1 MVLTECFY
9 ELYRGREEV
18 ECGKSEDKT
27 MSEEL
32 SHSAFYERA
41 VRYLSGE
48 MPDKERRV
56 FEEELAGDREKRER
70 LDEFRKI
77 WTGVELIRSR
87 GAYDMD
93 EEWNV
98 LRDKMGWSGAEKG
111 KGDGTDGIS
120 RDAKKAGEVAKKE
133 GRPVRMLRY
142 YLVRIAAALVIGFL
156 GVAGWYYGRQAL
168 WYDHYAVERGTEV
181 FQLPDGSEVTLNEGS
196 ELAWHKRSGSSER
209 KVKLEGEA
217 YFEVVRNPSVPFRIE
232 AGAAQVEV
240 LGTRFNVRA
249 YKDIETVE
257 VTVESG
263 VVAMR
268 SDRGDTGELV
278 LKKGNSGVYYRSD
291 RELELVNEADPN
303 VLAWKTR
310 EIVFDRTSL
319 ADAAEVISRVYHI
332 PVELADPALG
342 RCEITVTFREQ
353 ELEAVLH
360 VLTGMLDLE
369 VKRRGDRIVLDG
381 PGCRGS
387 D

>member
-1 MVLTECFY
+1 M
-9 ELYRGREEV
+9 
-18 ECGKSEDKT
+18 
-27 MSEEL
+27 
-32 SHSAFYERA
+32 
-41 VRYLSGE
+41 SGE

-56 FEEELAGDREKRER
+56 FEEELAGDPEMRER

-87 GAYDMD
+87 GEYDMD

-98 LRDKMGWSGAEKG
+98 LRDKMGWSGAG
-111 KGDGTDGIS
+111 KGESDGTEEMGRDGKTAEE
-120 RDAKKAGEVAKKE
+120 DAKEE
-133 GRPVRMLRY
+133 GRPARSLRY

-168 WYDHYAVERGTEV
+168 LYDHYVVENGTEV

-217 YFEVVRNPSVPFRIE
+217 FFEVVRNPSRPFRIE
-232 AGAAQVEV
+232 AGDAQVEV

-249 YKDIETVE
+249 YKDIATVE

-268 SDRGDTGELV
+268 SDRDDAGELV
-278 LKKGNSGVYYRSD
+278 LKKGNSGVYHRSD
-291 RELELVNEADPN
+291 RELELVKKADPN

-310 EIVFDRTSL
+310 KIMFDRTPL
-319 ADAAEVISRVYHI
+319 AEAAEVISRVYHI
-332 PVELADPALG
+332 PVELAEPALG
-342 RCEITVTFREQ
+342 RCEITVTFRGQ
-353 ELEAVLH
+353 ELESVLH

-381 PGCRGS
+381 PGCQGS
-387 D
+387 E

>member
-1 MVLTECFY
+1 
-9 ELYRGREEV
+9 
-18 ECGKSEDKT
+18 

-56 FEEELAGDREKRER
+56 FEEELAGDREMRER

-77 WTGVELIRSR
+77 WTGVDLIKAREE
-87 GAYDMD
+87 YDMD
-93 EEWNV
+93 HEWNV
-98 LRDKMGWSGAEKG
+98 LRDKLGWSIDEIIRSGGRGENIEKDEKG
-111 KGDGTDGIS
+111 ESRNGEIGMPGERGTGM
-120 RDAKKAGEVAKKE
+120 
-133 GRPVRMLRY
+133 PVRSLRY

-168 WYDHYAVERGTEV
+168 WYDHYSVERGTEV

-196 ELAWHKRSGSSER
+196 ELAWFNRSDRGER

-240 LGTRFNVRA
+240 LGTSFNVRA

-263 VVAMR
+263 VVALR
-268 SDRGDTGELV
+268 SDRGDAGELV
-278 LKKGNSGVYYRSD
+278 LKKGNSGVYHRSD
-291 RELELVNEADPN
+291 RDLELVKKADPN

-310 EIVFDRTSL
+310 EIVFDRTTL
-319 ADAAEVISRVYHI
+319 AEAAEVISRVYHTR
-332 PVELADPALG
+332 VELADPALG
-342 RCEITVTFREQ
+342 RCEITVTFRGQ
-353 ELEAVLH
+353 ELESILH

-369 VKRRGDRIVLDG
+369 VKRRGEWIVLDG

-387 D
+387 E